1 MLLRIYKVSSRLA
14 KWKTVYGIFGMMGQ
28 YVLSGQSRIPL
39 LDSVTKLHCLIKGCG
54 SDYSEHTPL
63 HVQPSYKQSYT
74 VLLRDAALITQN
86 ILTHHTENSV
96 NDLPLGQSGRHFV
109 YP

>member
-39 LDSVTKLHCLIKGCG
+39 LDSVNMFIRRLHTKEYILT
-54 SDYSEHTPL
+54 S
-63 HVQPSYKQSYT
+63 QSCIS
-74 VLLRDAALITQN
+74 LLD
-86 ILTHHTENSV
+86 ILTHHTGNSV
-96 NDLPLGQSGRHFV
+96 NDLPLGQSRRHFV